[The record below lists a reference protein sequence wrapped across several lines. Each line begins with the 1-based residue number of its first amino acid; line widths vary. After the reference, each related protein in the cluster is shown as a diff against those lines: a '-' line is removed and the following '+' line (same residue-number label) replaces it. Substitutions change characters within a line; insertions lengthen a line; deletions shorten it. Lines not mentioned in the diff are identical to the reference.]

1 MEVTICNFYVNKIQ
15 REWLSSEKKVTEKS
29 KMFNKIITNISKNK
43 IKYKNSKKMKKK
55 KSYLLKKKE

>member
-29 KMFNKIITNISKNK
+29 KMFNKIITNISKK
-43 IKYKNSKKMKKK
+43 KKK
-55 KSYLLKKKE
+55 KSVIFGKKKGIKEQ